1 MAMMSIGDLSQ
12 SFFLQRR
19 GTALKVELNRLT
31 EELATGQ
38 VSDVKARLAG
48 NVSYLSGIERDM
60 MALGAYQVAT
70 TEAAQFTN
78 AVQNA
83 LGRVQTSTGDM
94 ANAILRVGS
103 TTVHTVVEQISSD
116 AETELANM
124 MSALNGQIAGRS
136 LFAGAAT
143 NVAPLRGADALLGAL
158 RTELAGA
165 TSVDEVIADVQAW
178 FDDPAGFEAVIYGGS
193 ADDMP
198 PFQVNA
204 DTRLPMS
211 VRADDPEIK
220 NALMHTVLAA
230 LATDP
235 ALSLDEAEQRDLLL
249 HSGGGL
255 LSDQDTLTG
264 VRGNVGFIEQRIE
277 DATARNAAELTSLD
291 FAKSAFLAADPY
303 ETATNLEN
311 VQFQLQS
318 LYQITGRMAQLS
330 LGNFLR

>member
-1 MAMMSIGDLSQ
+1 MTMTSIGDLSQ

-48 NVSYLSGIERDM
+48 NVSYLSGIEGDM
-60 MALGAYQVAT
+60 KSLNAYQVTT
-70 TEAAQFTN
+70 TEAAQFTG

-83 LGRVQTSTGDM
+83 LGRVQTATGDM

-103 TTVHTVVEQISSD
+103 TTVHTVVEQISTD
-116 AETELANM
+116 AETELANI
-124 MSALNGQIAGRS
+124 MSAMNGQIAGRS

-143 NVAPLRGADALLGAL
+143 NVAPLENADALLAAL
-158 RTELAGA
+158 RTELAGI
-165 TSVDEVIADVQAW
+165 TSADDAAAAAKAW
-178 FDDPAGFEAVIYGGS
+178 FDDPTGFDATIYGGS
-193 ADDMP
+193 EDDLP
-198 PFQVNA
+198 PFRVNA
-204 DTRLPMS
+204 DTTLANS
-211 VRADDPEIK
+211 VRADDQEIK
-220 NALMHTVLAA
+220 DVLMHTALAA

-235 ALSLDEAEQRDLLL
+235 ALTLDEGEQRELLL
-249 HSGGGL
+249 HAGSGL
-255 LSDQDTLTG
+255 LSDQDMLTS

-277 DATARNAAELTSLD
+277 NASARNAAELTSLE
-291 FAKSAFLAADPY
+291 FAKGMFLAADPY

-311 VQFQLQS
+311 VEFQLQS
-318 LYQITGRMAQLS
+318 LYQITARMSQLS